1 MEDNEPIIK
10 NPEKLIFATI
20 VHQKIAMSLVADIL
34 KIIFPFLRK
43 GKTSLQISKSRDK
56 TRIQIIMSR
65 ITPFIYLGDGND
77 AQNASFLKTNDIRLI
92 VNCAQEIPNFY
103 NKYIRY
109 IHLDWSDHPEQK
121 IFPTVTEVTD
131 DILNEVV
138 NKRKVFIHCAAGIS
152 RSATVVIYT
161 IMRQHKWDYN
171 KSALFV
177 RNFRNIINPNPGFV
191 KQLQDA
197 EYNIFGIR
205 NDDVDEEPVV
215 PVSTGII
222 SRGVQD
228 MKTEGKKFSL
238 ELDSDQGPQEKS
250 LPVVTSTV
258 KATMTLDDTGPGRDY
273 AKYGKRKIYAVNL
286 S

>member
-1 MEDNEPIIK
+1 
-10 NPEKLIFATI
+10 
-20 VHQKIAMSLVADIL
+20 
-34 KIIFPFLRK
+34 
-43 GKTSLQISKSRDK
+43 
-56 TRIQIIMSR
+56 MSR

-103 NKYIRY
+103 DKYIRY
-109 IHLDWSDHPEQK
+109 IHLDWDDHPEQK

-131 DILNEVV
+131 DILNEVF
-138 NKRKVFIHCAAGIS
+138 NKRKVFVHCAAGIS

-177 RNFRNIINPNPGFV
+177 RNFRKIINPNPGFV

-205 NDDVDEEPVV
+205 DDRVHEEPVV
-215 PVSTGII
+215 PVSTGIMQM
-222 SRGVQD
+222 SHSVQD
-228 MKTEGKKFSL
+228 MRTEGKTFSV
-238 ELDSDQGPQEKS
+238 ELDDSKGHQEKS